1 MFSREWL
8 VQFHWTNIFFP
19 WTVGTDFHID
29 TKIELHLCKRN
40 QDIFQDCKTSNLTY
54 PWKTN
59 YLYLLIDYW
68 KLGFWLC
75 LISIDD
81 WKSMKIHENPDFG
94 VRNIHKSGEVSHP
107 LPTCGWNAAP
117 ARLPHGSTISRLP
130 GWWVR
135 PPSPTIWRWK
145 LVIFGGV
152 HQQGYHWDIENG
164 DIMEYP

>member
-1 MFSREWL
+1 
-8 VQFHWTNIFFP
+8 
-19 WTVGTDFHID
+19 
-29 TKIELHLCKRN
+29 
-40 QDIFQDCKTSNLTY
+40 
-54 PWKTN
+54 
-59 YLYLLIDYW
+59 
-68 KLGFWLC
+68 
-75 LISIDD
+75 
-81 WKSMKIHENPDFG
+81 MKIHENPDFG

-107 LPTCGWNAAP
+107 LPTRGWNAAP

-164 DIMEYP
+164 DIMEYIYIYRIMYVCICVYIYICCAIFHQKDVFVYIYNYIYNYIIIYIIIYICVCVSNFLYDLEPGNRIITCI